1 MPKIIQ
7 FLHTAHEASPQ
18 SENDTII
25 PWNNQDTHRRKFI
38 KSPGRYINNLGY
50 ETDDE
55 LTFWGEWEPQSQVIK
70 LKNSK
75 QYLPKYL
82 NIPFINP
89 SVPNRTHNTDPNVFG
104 KHFKYIIC
112 KQGFFHNVLT
122 NLEENSIILFG
133 SSVNREF
140 CIDTLFVVSRIKTN
154 YNISTIEDLFPVDT
168 RGKYYHASVNPIY
181 DDTNYNVKVNEEDSC
196 RISEEKTYTF
206 YESVDFSERDSYSG
220 MYSFVPVKIFNQDK
234 ESSYV
239 FKQPIIRLDFLEH
252 MQTQGVN
259 SKDCHLQE
267 IIYYWKEIE
276 NQIEANDLKKGT
288 WFKSPELKN
297 NIKR

>member
-7 FLHTAHEASPQ
+7 FLHTALEATPQ
-18 SENDTII
+18 SENDSFI
-25 PWNNQDTHRRKFI
+25 PWNNHETHRRKFI
-38 KSPGRYINNLGY
+38 KSPGKYVNVEGN
-50 ETDDE
+50 ETDGE
-55 LTFWGEWEPQSQVIK
+55 LAFWGEWEPQSQIVK

-75 QYLPKYL
+75 KYLPKYL
-82 NIPFINP
+82 NFPFINP

-112 KQGFFHNVLT
+112 KQGFFHKVLT

-133 SSVNREF
+133 SSINKEF
-140 CIDTLFVVSRIKTN
+140 CLDTVFVVSRNQMN
-154 YNISTIEDLFPVDT
+154 YNISTIEDLFQEDR

-181 DDTNYNVKVNEEDSC
+181 DDTNYNVKINEEDSC
-196 RISEEKTYTF
+196 RISEKSTYTF
-206 YESVDFSERDSYSG
+206 YESVDFSERDSYNG
-220 MYSFVPVKIFNQDK
+220 LYSFVPVKIFNQDK

-239 FKQPIIRLDFLEH
+239 FKQPIIQLDFLEH

-259 SKDCHLQE
+259 SNDCHLEE
-267 IIYYWKEIE
+267 IIDYWKEIV
-276 NQIEANDLKKGT
+276 NQIDANGLKKGT

-297 NIKR
+297 NITK